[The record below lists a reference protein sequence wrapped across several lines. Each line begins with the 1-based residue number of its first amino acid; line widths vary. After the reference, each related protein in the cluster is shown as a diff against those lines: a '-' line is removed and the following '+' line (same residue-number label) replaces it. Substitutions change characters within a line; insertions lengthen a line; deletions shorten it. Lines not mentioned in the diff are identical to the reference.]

1 MNILEAEDMIK
12 GLPDQALMQEAQGP
26 SGQVP
31 QYLVVSEI
39 QRRSDMRKR
48 HQEQMP
54 KGTVKDQILGGIGGI
69 NTPQPQGGMPP
80 QGMPPQGIP
89 PQGMPP
95 MPPQGGMP
103 PQGIPPQ
110 GGMPPQGMPPQGIP
124 PQGIGAMPPPQQMM
138 SGGIIRLSGG
148 GEAPR
153 SRFEQIME
161 ELKLTQQMN
170 MPNYQMLAPATMPRR
185 EVPEGLASL
194 APAEPAEP
202 PNPNSFAER
211 FQGSLDEAAGRRGAI
226 GDFFAGEYAYEP
238 ESIKRRREGSQPYGI
253 FDTDANQLPPPPA
266 EFETNIESMLR
277 AEEGT
282 ILDPRFDPADAGYT
296 AEKLPE
302 GQSDVPAITQG
313 IAQAVPNDRSLKD
326 MIGDLGVQRQGLTD
340 QTRQGKTSQTA
351 FDLSDLIA
359 ESKKDSMNNAL
370 MQLGAGIAGGDL
382 SKGISAAGMAAA
394 QGNQRSKDLAIQERL
409 MSYKA
414 GREDLA
420 RQSSDDR
427 FERQMAAEESRFT
440 RGLESK
446 DTQFGARMNLM
457 TKQID
462 AQIEKGERV
471 SKGQL
476 LDMATKLAL
485 DAVPDSQFGDTEGAR
500 AEAVQ
505 NIFRQLMTQYAG
517 FMDVDTS
524 GLPTGGYATAP
535 QTSNNDP
542 LGLLS
547 Q

>member
-39 QRRSDMRKR
+39 QRRADMRKR

-69 NTPQPQGGMPP
+69 NTPQPQAAP
-80 QGMPPQGIP
+80 
-89 PQGMPP
+89 PP
-95 MPPQGGMP
+95 M
-103 PQGIPPQ
+103 PPQ
-110 GGMPPQGMPPQGIP
+110 GGMPPQGMPPQGMPPMP

-138 SGGIIRLSGG
+138 SGGIIRLAEGG
-148 GEAPR
+148 QIPA
-153 SRFEQIME
+153 SRFDQIMQ
-161 ELKLTQQMN
+161 ELQLTQQMN

-194 APAEPAEP
+194 APTEPSKPSLAD
-202 PNPNSFAER
+202 NFAER

-238 ESIKRRREGSQPYGI
+238 ESIKRRREASKPYGI
-253 FDTDANQLPPPPA
+253 FDSDANEIPAPPA
-266 EFETNIESMLR
+266 EFETNLESMLR
-277 AEEGT
+277 AEEGM
-282 ILDPRFDPADAGYT
+282 ILDPRKEVAAETGYAT
-296 AEKLPE
+296 KKMPE
-302 GQSDVPAITQG
+302 GQSDAPVITQG
-313 IAQAVPNDRSLKD
+313 IAEAVPNDRSLKD

-394 QGNQRSKDLAIQERL
+394 RGNQRSKDLAIQERL

-440 RGLESK
+440 RSLDAK
-446 DTQFGARMNLM
+446 DTQFSQQMDLLER
-457 TKQID
+457 KVD
-462 AQIEKGERV
+462 AAIEQNDATSMREAIRAA
-471 SKGQL
+471 SSELEAL
-476 LDMATKLAL
+476 LDKGMAMSEEDSRRVAAL
-485 DAVPDSQFGDTEGAR
+485 RAIINDFYGAQGLNMTPMSQPSTSVAFDSLKR
-500 AEAVQ
+500 
-505 NIFRQLMTQYAG
+505 
-517 FMDVDTS
+517 
-524 GLPTGGYATAP
+524 
-535 QTSNNDP
+535 
-542 LGLLS
+542 
-547 Q
+547 